1 MKYQQERFRMI
12 DASQWENF
20 YLKDIFEINYGNKL
34 DLCNL
39 FEVSTNDS
47 NAVSFVS
54 RTAQNNGVSSYV
66 ERLNIKPFPKGSL
79 TVALGGSLGETF
91 LQTSE
96 FYTGQNV
103 AVLLPKKGISDNLS
117 DNQKLFIAMLIK
129 YETSLRFIAFGRE
142 LNKHI
147 KTDFSIKLPVIS
159 KNKPD
164 WEWIENYMNGLAVK
178 IPRTKNLILKHEINT
193 GNWHF
198 FKVGQLFK
206 LEAGK
211 VSSTEVLT
219 EGEDIFYCGAKK
231 DENGIMSRCAYDK
244 KYISKGNC
252 IVFICD
258 GQGAVGY
265 NNYMDRDFIATVNL
279 VRGYNDNLNK
289 YNGLFLVSLL
299 DLERPKFSFGRKRKK
314 TLANTEIKLPAKLN
328 SKNEYEPDWQ
338 YMEDYIKSLPYGDV
352 I

>member
-1 MKYQQERFRMI
+1 MDIILHKFEFGNLINVIKKAKAHKKEDLIICKPFDENSIPYVTRTEPNNSVECFIKNTKELKIEKGNAIVVGDTTATVSYQLQPFVAGDHIVVIYADWLNQWTGLYITCLLNKERYKYCYGRAYVVDSI
-12 DASQWENF
+12 KSTSI
-20 YLKDIFEINYGNKL
+20 YLPSKL
-34 DLCNL
+34 D
-39 FEVSTNDS
+39 D
-47 NAVSFVS
+47 
-54 RTAQNNGVSSYV
+54 NNQY
-66 ERLNIKPFPKGSL
+66 I
-79 TVALGGSLGETF
+79 
-91 LQTSE
+91 
-96 FYTGQNV
+96 
-103 AVLLPKKGISDNLS
+103 
-117 DNQKLFIAMLIK
+117 
-129 YETSLRFIAFGRE
+129 
-142 LNKHI
+142 
-147 KTDFSIKLPVIS
+147 
-159 KNKPD
+159 PD
-164 WEWIENYMNGLAVK
+164 WQYIEKYMKKHLVK
-178 IPRTKNLILKHEINT
+178 IPQTKNTTPKYMINT
-193 GNWHF
+193 ENWHF

-206 LEAGK
+206 LETGK

-219 EGEDIFYCGAKK
+219 EGEDVFYCGAKK

-279 VRGYNDNLNK
+279 VMGYNDNLNK

>member
-1 MKYQQERFRMI
+1 MDIILHKFEFGNLINVIKKAKAHKKEDLIICKPFDENSIPYVTRTEPNNSVECFIKNTKELKIEKGNAIVVGDTTATVSYQLQPFVAGDHIVVIYADWLNQWTGLYITCLLNKERYKYCYGRAYVVDSI
-12 DASQWENF
+12 KSTSI
-20 YLKDIFEINYGNKL
+20 YLPSKL
-34 DLCNL
+34 D
-39 FEVSTNDS
+39 D
-47 NAVSFVS
+47 
-54 RTAQNNGVSSYV
+54 NNQYIPDWQYI
-66 ERLNIKPFPKGSL
+66 EK
-79 TVALGGSLGETF
+79 
-91 LQTSE
+91 
-96 FYTGQNV
+96 YM
-103 AVLLPKKGISDNLS
+103 KKR
-117 DNQKLFIAMLIK
+117 LIK
-129 YETSLRFIAFGRE
+129 
-142 LNKHI
+142 
-147 KTDFSIKLPVIS
+147 
-159 KNKPD
+159 
-164 WEWIENYMNGLAVK
+164 
-178 IPRTKNLILKHEINT
+178 IPQTKSTTPKDMINT
-193 GNWHF
+193 ENWHF

-206 LEAGK
+206 LETGK

-219 EGEDIFYCGAKK
+219 EGEDVFYCGAKK

-279 VRGYNDNLNK
+279 VMGYNDNLNK
-289 YNGLFLVSLL
+289 YNGLFLASLL

>member
-1 MKYQQERFRMI
+1 MDVILHKFEFGDLINVIKKAKAHKKEDLIICKPFDENSIPYVTRTEPNNSVECFIKNTKELKIEKGNAIVVGDTTATVSYQLQPFVAGDHIVAIYADWLNQLTGLYITCLLNKERYKYCYGRAYVVDSI
-12 DASQWENF
+12 KSTSI
-20 YLKDIFEINYGNKL
+20 YLPSKL
-34 DLCNL
+34 D
-39 FEVSTNDS
+39 D
-47 NAVSFVS
+47 
-54 RTAQNNGVSSYV
+54 NNQYIPDWQYI
-66 ERLNIKPFPKGSL
+66 EK
-79 TVALGGSLGETF
+79 
-91 LQTSE
+91 
-96 FYTGQNV
+96 YM
-103 AVLLPKKGISDNLS
+103 KKH
-117 DNQKLFIAMLIK
+117 LIK
-129 YETSLRFIAFGRE
+129 
-142 LNKHI
+142 
-147 KTDFSIKLPVIS
+147 
-159 KNKPD
+159 
-164 WEWIENYMNGLAVK
+164 
-178 IPRTKNLILKHEINT
+178 IPQTKNTTPKDMINT
-193 GNWHF
+193 ENWHF

-206 LEAGK
+206 LETGK

-219 EGEDIFYCGAKK
+219 EGEDVFYCGAKK

-265 NNYMDRDFIATVNL
+265 NNYVDRDFIATVNL
-279 VRGYNDNLNK
+279 VMGYNDNLNK

>member
-1 MKYQQERFRMI
+1 MMLDFSKFKPFKVSDILQIYNGKGITKEEI
-12 DASQWENF
+12 EENIGDF
-20 YLKDIFEINYGNKL
+20 
-34 DLCNL
+34 
-39 FEVSTNDS
+39 
-47 NAVSFVS
+47 NAVQSGEE
-54 RTAQNNGVSSYV
+54 NNGVIGKINKEYCYQ
-66 ERLNIKPFPKGSL
+66 KGYTLTEEPCL
-79 TVALGGSLGETF
+79 TVARSGSSGYVSFQPYGCVVGDSAKILII
-91 LQTSE
+91 
-96 FYTGQNV
+96 
-103 AVLLPKKGISDNLS
+103 KGIHKTINIY
-117 DNQKLFIAMLIK
+117 LFIQTLLRANRFKYAYGRKVTEDNYMRDIIYLPVSSDGQPDWQYMEKYMKKHLIK
-129 YETSLRFIAFGRE
+129 
-142 LNKHI
+142 
-147 KTDFSIKLPVIS
+147 
-159 KNKPD
+159 
-164 WEWIENYMNGLAVK
+164 
-178 IPRTKNLILKHEINT
+178 IPQTKSTTPKDMINT
-193 GNWHF
+193 ENWHF

-206 LEAGK
+206 LETGK

-219 EGEDIFYCGAKK
+219 EGEDVFYCGAKK

-279 VRGYNDNLNK
+279 VMGYNDNLNK

-338 YMEDYIKSLPYGDV
+338 FMEEYIKSLPYSDV

>member
-1 MKYQQERFRMI
+1 MDIILHKFEFGNLINVIKKAKAHKKEDLIICKPFDENSIPYVTRTEPNNSVECFIKNTKELKIEKGNAIVVGDTTATVSYQLQPFVAGDHIVVIYADWLNQWTGLYITCLLNKERYKYCYGRAYVVDSI
-12 DASQWENF
+12 KSTSI
-20 YLKDIFEINYGNKL
+20 YLPSKL
-34 DLCNL
+34 D
-39 FEVSTNDS
+39 D
-47 NAVSFVS
+47 
-54 RTAQNNGVSSYV
+54 NNQYIPDWQYI
-66 ERLNIKPFPKGSL
+66 EK
-79 TVALGGSLGETF
+79 
-91 LQTSE
+91 
-96 FYTGQNV
+96 YM
-103 AVLLPKKGISDNLS
+103 KKH
-117 DNQKLFIAMLIK
+117 LIK
-129 YETSLRFIAFGRE
+129 
-142 LNKHI
+142 
-147 KTDFSIKLPVIS
+147 
-159 KNKPD
+159 
-164 WEWIENYMNGLAVK
+164 
-178 IPRTKNLILKHEINT
+178 IPQTKSTTPKDMINT
-193 GNWHF
+193 ENWHF
-198 FKVGQLFK
+198 FKVGQLFR
-206 LEAGK
+206 LETGK

-219 EGEDIFYCGAKK
+219 EGEDVFYCGAKK

-279 VRGYNDNLNK
+279 VMGYNDNLNK
-289 YNGLFLVSLL
+289 YNGLFLASLL

>member
-1 MKYQQERFRMI
+1 MDIILHKFEFGNLINVIKKAKAHKKEDLIICKPFDENSIPYVTRTEPNNSVECFIKNTKELKIEKGNAIVVGDTTATVSYQLQPFVAGDHIVVIYADWLNQWTGLYITCLLNKERYKYCYGRAYVVDSI
-12 DASQWENF
+12 KSTSI
-20 YLKDIFEINYGNKL
+20 YLPSKL
-34 DLCNL
+34 D
-39 FEVSTNDS
+39 D
-47 NAVSFVS
+47 
-54 RTAQNNGVSSYV
+54 NNQYIPDWQYI
-66 ERLNIKPFPKGSL
+66 EK
-79 TVALGGSLGETF
+79 
-91 LQTSE
+91 
-96 FYTGQNV
+96 YM
-103 AVLLPKKGISDNLS
+103 KKH
-117 DNQKLFIAMLIK
+117 LIK
-129 YETSLRFIAFGRE
+129 
-142 LNKHI
+142 
-147 KTDFSIKLPVIS
+147 
-159 KNKPD
+159 
-164 WEWIENYMNGLAVK
+164 
-178 IPRTKNLILKHEINT
+178 IPQTKSTTPKDMINT
-193 GNWHF
+193 ENWHF

-206 LEAGK
+206 LETGK

-219 EGEDIFYCGAKK
+219 EGEDVFYCGAKK

-279 VRGYNDNLNK
+279 VMGYNDNLNK
-289 YNGLFLVSLL
+289 YNGLFLASLL

>member
-1 MKYQQERFRMI
+1 MDIILHKFEFGNLINVIKKAKAHKKEDLIICKPFDENSIPYVTRTEPNNSVECFIKNTKELKIEKGNAIVVGDTTATVSYQLQPFVAGDHIVVIYADWLNQWTGLYITCLLNKERYKYCYGRAYVVDSI
-12 DASQWENF
+12 KSTSI
-20 YLKDIFEINYGNKL
+20 YLPSKL
-34 DLCNL
+34 D
-39 FEVSTNDS
+39 D
-47 NAVSFVS
+47 
-54 RTAQNNGVSSYV
+54 NNQYIPDWQYI
-66 ERLNIKPFPKGSL
+66 EK
-79 TVALGGSLGETF
+79 
-91 LQTSE
+91 
-96 FYTGQNV
+96 YM
-103 AVLLPKKGISDNLS
+103 KKH
-117 DNQKLFIAMLIK
+117 LIK
-129 YETSLRFIAFGRE
+129 
-142 LNKHI
+142 
-147 KTDFSIKLPVIS
+147 
-159 KNKPD
+159 
-164 WEWIENYMNGLAVK
+164 
-178 IPRTKNLILKHEINT
+178 IPQTKNTTPKDMINT
-193 GNWHF
+193 ENWHF

-206 LEAGK
+206 LETGK

-219 EGEDIFYCGAKK
+219 EGEDVFYCGAKK

-279 VRGYNDNLNK
+279 VMGYNDNLNK

>member
-1 MKYQQERFRMI
+1 MDIILHKFEFGNLINVIKKAKAHKKEDLIICKPFDENSIPYVTRTEPNNSVECFIKNTKELKIEKGNAIVVGDTTATVSYQLQSFVAGDHIVVIYADWLNQWTGLYITCLLNKERYKYCYGRAYVVDSI
-12 DASQWENF
+12 KSTSI
-20 YLKDIFEINYGNKL
+20 YLPSKL
-34 DLCNL
+34 D
-39 FEVSTNDS
+39 D
-47 NAVSFVS
+47 
-54 RTAQNNGVSSYV
+54 NNQYIPDWQYI
-66 ERLNIKPFPKGSL
+66 EK
-79 TVALGGSLGETF
+79 
-91 LQTSE
+91 
-96 FYTGQNV
+96 YM
-103 AVLLPKKGISDNLS
+103 KKH
-117 DNQKLFIAMLIK
+117 LIK
-129 YETSLRFIAFGRE
+129 
-142 LNKHI
+142 
-147 KTDFSIKLPVIS
+147 
-159 KNKPD
+159 
-164 WEWIENYMNGLAVK
+164 
-178 IPRTKNLILKHEINT
+178 IPQTKSTTPKDMINT
-193 GNWHF
+193 ENWHF

-206 LEAGK
+206 LETGK

-219 EGEDIFYCGAKK
+219 EGEDVFYCGAKK

-279 VRGYNDNLNK
+279 VMGYNDNLNK